1 MDKDTIVIIDYGRG
15 NLHSVYN
22 GLLKIGADP
31 LVSSDPQVIKDAPR
45 VILPGV
51 GSFGDCMETM
61 RSRGLEETVQEAL
74 ASGKPFLGICL
85 GEQLLFENSEE
96 SPGVKGLGFFK
107 GQVKKIVTP
116 YKIPHMGWNRIAAV
130 NPSTL
135 LKDADGKYVYFVHSY
150 HAVPEDPGIITS
162 VCDYGAKITASV
174 GRGSVQGFQFHPEKS
189 SFAGLAMLK
198 AFKEWKL

>member
-1 MDKDTIVIIDYGRG
+1 MGKDTIVIIDYGRG

-31 LVSSDPQVIKDAPR
+31 VVSADPKVIREAPK

-61 RSRGLEETVQEAL
+61 RSRGLEEAVQEAL

-85 GEQLLFENSEE
+85 GEQLPFESSEE
-96 SPGVKGLGFFK
+96 SPGVKGLGYFK
-107 GQVKKIVTP
+107 GQVKKIGTP
-116 YKIPHMGWNRIAAV
+116 YKIPHMGWNRIATV
-130 NPSTL
+130 NPSPL
-135 LKDADGKYVYFVHSY
+135 MKDADGQYVYFVHSY

-162 VCDYGAKITASV
+162 VCEYGTKITASV

-189 SFAGLAMLK
+189 SFAGLAMLT